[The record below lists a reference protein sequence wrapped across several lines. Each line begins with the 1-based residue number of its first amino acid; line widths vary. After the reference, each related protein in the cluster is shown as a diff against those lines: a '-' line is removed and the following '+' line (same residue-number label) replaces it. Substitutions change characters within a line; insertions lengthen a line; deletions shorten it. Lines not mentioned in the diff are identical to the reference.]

1 MTGLNFILFLT
12 CIMEVNGFI
21 CRSNI
26 ALTHKAVHPIFSPS
40 KGNVSRIPQRLRKAA
55 LWTRVLTLDPRI
67 RIIEVSC
74 KTGTR
79 GATLKNSS

>member
-1 MTGLNFILFLT
+1 M
-12 CIMEVNGFI
+12 
-21 CRSNI
+21 
-26 ALTHKAVHPIFSPS
+26 SPES
-40 KGNVSRIPQRLRKAA
+40 LSDFEMAA

-79 GATLKNSS
+79 AATLKNSS